1 MSGLYASGAMSPSAP
16 LTEGQ
21 LHQMPNVLLKNGM
34 NQTAH
39 LIESTT
45 ARSSPKLEVIDLTA
59 RSASGTG
66 MHLESQLPGGA
77 PADANSTLNNLVP
90 GSNTVV
96 EEFEEFSHPMFALTT
111 G

>member
-1 MSGLYASGAMSPSAP
+1 MYNAMSAVYGAGAMSPVAGSDA
-16 LTEGQ
+16 Q

-34 NQTAH
+34 NQTAN

-45 ARSSPKLEVIDLTA
+45 PESPKLEVIDLTA

-66 MHLESQLPGGA
+66 VMEGA

-90 GSNTVV
+90 GENTVV
-96 EEFEEFSHPMFALTT
+96 EEYEEFSHPMFALTT

>member
-1 MSGLYASGAMSPSAP
+1 MSAVYGAGAMSPVAGSDA
-16 LTEGQ
+16 Q

-45 ARSSPKLEVIDLTA
+45 PQSPKLEVIDLTA

-66 MHLESQLPGGA
+66 PMEGA

-90 GSNTVV
+90 GENTVV
-96 EEFEEFSHPMFALTT
+96 EEYEEFSHPMFALTT

>member
-1 MSGLYASGAMSPSAP
+1 MSGLYAAGAMSPAALPSDAK
-16 LTEGQ
+16 

-45 ARSSPKLEVIDLTA
+45 ASSPKLEVIDLTA

-66 MHLESQLPGGA
+66 MDLGTQPGA

-96 EEFEEFSHPMFALTT
+96 EEYEEFSHPMFALTT